1 MAALAPASNVNA
13 LLEAADR
20 IGLFP
25 AAAHEIFDAF
35 KDPEVAASRLESV
48 VGRDPVLTGR
58 ILKTANSPYYGRQR
72 RVGTIEQALVVLGF
86 HVLRDLAV
94 SFALVGMSKK
104 ANPAAKPLWRHML
117 STGALAASLARHVR
131 GVDSATALVLG
142 TMHDM
147 GELVM
152 LEVEPKRHAEVL
164 ARMHPEDPRIVMAE
178 RLIFGIDHAA
188 LGAACILQ
196 WGLPPS
202 YAAVVR
208 THHEPEVPAGAPLD
222 AVVRLAD
229 AGVALMGRGLGIEVI
244 AADLEGHPANR
255 FASIPERSL
264 YLSLQRIRQ
273 DVAAL
278 TMP

>member
-1 MAALAPASNVNA
+1 MPALAPTANVNA

-35 KDPEVAASRLESV
+35 KDPEVAASRIDSV

-94 SFALVGMSKK
+94 SFALVGMSKR
-104 ANPAAKPLWRHML
+104 ANPAAAPLWRHML
-117 STGALAASLARHVR
+117 STGALAASFARHVR

-164 ARMHPEDPRIVMAE
+164 SRIGQEDPRIVTAE

-202 YAAVVR
+202 YAAVIR
-208 THHEPEVPAGAPLD
+208 NHHEREVEPGASLD
-222 AVVRLAD
+222 AVARLAD
-229 AGVALMGRGLGIEVI
+229 AGVALLERGLGAEIV
-244 AADLEGHPANR
+244 AADLEEHPANR
-255 FASIPERSL
+255 YVSIPQRSL
-264 YLSLQRIRQ
+264 YLSLQRVRE

-278 TMP
+278 TTP